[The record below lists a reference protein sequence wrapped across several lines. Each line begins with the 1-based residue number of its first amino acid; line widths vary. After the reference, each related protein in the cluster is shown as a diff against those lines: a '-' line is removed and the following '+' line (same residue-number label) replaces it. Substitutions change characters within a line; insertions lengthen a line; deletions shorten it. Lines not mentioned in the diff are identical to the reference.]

1 MNSLFIC
8 LRYKLVRMKR
18 IEKEKTA
25 IESHKLES
33 DRPMRTDLID
43 QRNWNLSGT
52 TTKLNPAH
60 FTFHL
65 IPVDP

>member
-1 MNSLFIC
+1 
-8 LRYKLVRMKR
+8 MKR